1 MKAVKTSH
9 GVHIFP
15 DNCVPEEY
23 QGQAVDF
30 APETRPS
37 GGHYDMDIQ
46 NGEVLWVRRRPS
58 PEEELEELR
67 RENRLLKAQI
77 QAQLERSDFM
87 DDVIAEMAANI
98 YGGTE
103 E

>member
-1 MKAVKTSH
+1 M
-9 GVHIFP
+9 
-15 DNCVPEEY
+15 
-23 QGQAVDF
+23 DF

-37 GGHYDMDIQ
+37 GGHYDMDIP
-46 NGEVLWVRRRPS
+46 NGEVLWVRRRSS